1 MSREAILKDACAI
14 MTEDPPITM
23 LLHAFAGGDKSA
35 LNHLIPLVY
44 AELRKIADG
53 HLRNERPGHTLQP
66 TALVHEA
73 YARLIDQKQPDYQD
87 RVHFLAVAAQVMRQ
101 ILIDHARRKFAAK
114 RGGPHPKYSLDE
126 AREAAIEKP
135 SLMIDLDDA
144 LKALESH
151 DALKARLIEMRF
163 FGGLTAEESAEVL
176 KMPVNDVRRGL
187 RIAQAWLQRELDRT
201 AGEEA

>member
-1 MSREAILKDACAI
+1 MQ
-14 MTEDPPITM
+14 EDRPITQ
-23 LLHAFAGGDKSA
+23 LLHAVAGGDKNA

-44 AELRKIADG
+44 TELRKIADG

-73 YARLIDQKQPDYQD
+73 YARLIEQKQPDYQN

-101 ILIDHARRKFAAK
+101 VLIDHARKKFAAK
-114 RGGPHPKYSLDE
+114 RGGTRPKYSLDE
-126 AREAAIEKP
+126 ACDSAVEKP

-144 LKALESH
+144 LKALETH
-151 DALKARLIEMRF
+151 DLLKARLIEMRF

-176 KMPVNDVRRGL
+176 KIPVNDVRRGL
-187 RIAQAWLQRELDRT
+187 RIAQAWLQRELDRSA
-201 AGEEA
+201 AGPA

>member
-1 MSREAILKDACAI
+1 MAEEKSVTLLLKDLANGDREA
-14 MTEDPPITM
+14 
-23 LLHAFAGGDKSA
+23 
-35 LNHLIPLVY
+35 LNLLIPVFY
-44 AELRKIADG
+44 AELRRIADG

-101 ILIDHARRKFAAK
+101 ILIDHARKKFAAK
-114 RGGPHPKYSLDE
+114 RGGSQPKFSLDE
-126 AREAAIEKP
+126 AYDAAIERP

-144 LKALESH
+144 LKALEAH

-163 FGGLTAEESAEVL
+163 FGGLTAEESAAVL

-187 RIAQAWLQRELDRT
+187 RIAQAWLQRELDRS
-201 AGEEA
+201 AGESA

>member
-1 MSREAILKDACAI
+1 MTPKE
-14 MTEDPPITM
+14 MTEDRPIT
-23 LLHAFAGGDKSA
+23 LLLQAFASGDKTA

-44 AELRKIADG
+44 SELRRIADG

-73 YARLIDQKQPDYQD
+73 YARLIEQKQPDYRN

-101 ILIDHARRKFAAK
+101 ILIDHARKKFAAK
-114 RGGPHPKYSLDE
+114 RGGSRPKYSLDE
-126 AREAAIEKP
+126 ACDAAIEKP

-144 LKALESH
+144 LKALEAH

-163 FGGLTAEESAEVL
+163 FGGLTAEESADVL
-176 KMPVNDVRRGL
+176 EMPVSDVRRGL
-187 RIAQAWLQRELDRT
+187 RIAQAWLQRELDRS
-201 AGEEA
+201 AGEAAE

>member
-1 MSREAILKDACAI
+1 MAENR
-14 MTEDPPITM
+14 PITV
-23 LLHAFAGGDKSA
+23 LLHAFSGGDKAA
-35 LNHLIPLVY
+35 LNDLIPLVY

-73 YARLIDQKQPDYQD
+73 YARLIEQRQPDYRD

-101 ILIDHARRKFAAK
+101 ILIDHARKKFAAK
-114 RGGPHPKYSLDE
+114 RGGSRPKFSLDE
-126 AREAAIEKP
+126 ACDATVEKP

-144 LKALESH
+144 LKTLEGR

-163 FGGLTAEESAEVL
+163 FGGLTAEESADVL
-176 KMPVNDVRRGL
+176 GLPVNEVRRGL

-201 AGEEA
+201 AAEA

>member
-1 MSREAILKDACAI
+1 MAENR
-14 MTEDPPITM
+14 PITV
-23 LLHAFAGGDKSA
+23 LLHAFSEGDKAA
-35 LNHLIPLVY
+35 LNDLIPLVY

-53 HLRNERPGHTLQP
+53 HLRHERPGHTLQP

-73 YARLIDQKQPDYQD
+73 YARLIEQKQPDYRD

-114 RGGPHPKYSLDE
+114 RGGSRPKYSLDE
-126 AREAAIEKP
+126 ACDAAVEKP

-144 LKALESH
+144 LKALETR

-176 KMPVNDVRRGL
+176 NLPVNEVRRGL

-201 AGEEA
+201 AAEV

>member
-1 MSREAILKDACAI
+1 
-14 MTEDPPITM
+14 MTENQPITV
-23 LLHAFAGGDKSA
+23 LLHAFSGGDKAA
-35 LNHLIPLVY
+35 LNDLIPLVY

-73 YARLIDQKQPDYQD
+73 YARLIEQRQPDYRD

-114 RGGPHPKYSLDE
+114 RCASSPKYSLYE
-126 AREAAIEKP
+126 ACDSAVEKP

-144 LKALESH
+144 LKALEAH

-163 FGGLTAEESAEVL
+163 FGRSEE
-176 KMPVNDVRRGL
+176 RRVGK
-187 RIAQAWLQRELDRT
+187 
-201 AGEEA
+201 

>member
-1 MSREAILKDACAI
+1 MIAKLGEEAYPVVNENVVRTAWTDRRDAL
-14 MTEDPPITM
+14 MTEDRPITCCSM
-23 LLHAFAGGDKSA
+23 LSPVATKAA

-73 YARLIDQKQPDYQD
+73 YARLIDQKQPDYRN

-101 ILIDHARRKFAAK
+101 ILIDHARKKFAAK
-114 RGGPHPKYSLDE
+114 RGGSRPKFSLDE
-126 AREAAIEKP
+126 ACDAAIEKP

-144 LKALESH
+144 LKALEVH
-151 DALKARLIEMRF
+151 DAH
-163 FGGLTAEESAEVL
+163 ESPA
-176 KMPVNDVRRGL
+176 D
-187 RIAQAWLQRELDRT
+187 
-201 AGEEA
+201 

>member
-1 MSREAILKDACAI
+1 MLLLL
-14 MTEDPPITM
+14 TENRPITL
-23 LLHAFAGGDKSA
+23 LLHAFAEGDKTA
-35 LNHLIPLVY
+35 LDHLIPLVY
-44 AELRKIADG
+44 SELRRIADG

-73 YARLIDQKQPDYQD
+73 YARLVDQKQPDYHD

-101 ILIDHARRKFAAK
+101 ILIDHARKKFAAK
-114 RGGPHPKYSLDE
+114 RGGSQPKYSLDE
-126 AREAAIEKP
+126 AYDAAIEKP

-144 LKALESH
+144 LKALEAH
-151 DALKARLIEMRF
+151 DAMKARLIEMRF

-187 RIAQAWLQRELDRT
+187 RVAQAWLQRELDKT
-201 AGEEA
+201 AEPAH

>member
-1 MSREAILKDACAI
+1 
-14 MTEDPPITM
+14 MTEDRPITT
-23 LLHAFAGGDKSA
+23 LLHAVASGDKGA
-35 LNHLIPLVY
+35 LNNLIPLVY

-53 HLRNERPGHTLQP
+53 HLRRERPGHTLQP

-73 YARLIDQKQPDYQD
+73 YARLIEQRQPDYRD

-114 RGGPHPKYSLDE
+114 RGGSSPKYSLDE
-126 AREAAIEKP
+126 ACDSAVEKP

-144 LKALESH
+144 LKALEAH

-176 KMPVNDVRRGL
+176 NLPVNDVRRGL
-187 RIAQAWLQRELDRT
+187 RVAQAWLEREMDRSVSK
-201 AGEEA
+201 A

>member
-1 MSREAILKDACAI
+1 MAENR
-14 MTEDPPITM
+14 PITV
-23 LLHAFAGGDKSA
+23 LLHAFSDGDKAA
-35 LNHLIPLVY
+35 LNDLIPLVY

-53 HLRNERPGHTLQP
+53 HLRHERPGHTLQP

-73 YARLIDQKQPDYQD
+73 YARLIEQKQPDYRD

-114 RGGPHPKYSLDE
+114 RGGSRPKYSLDE
-126 AREAAIEKP
+126 ACDAAVEKP

-144 LKALESH
+144 LRALETR
-151 DALKARLIEMRF
+151 DAMKARLIEMRF

-176 KMPVNDVRRGL
+176 SLPVNEVRRGL

-201 AGEEA
+201 AAEA

>member
-1 MSREAILKDACAI
+1 L
-14 MTEDPPITM
+14 TEDRPITL
-23 LLHAFAGGDKSA
+23 LLHAFAGGDKAA
-35 LNHLIPLVY
+35 LDHLIPLVY
-44 AELRKIADG
+44 SELRRIADG

-101 ILIDHARRKFAAK
+101 ILIDHARKKFAAK
-114 RGGPHPKYSLDE
+114 RGGSQPKFSLDE
-126 AREAAIEKP
+126 AYDAAIERP

-144 LKALESH
+144 LKALEAH

-163 FGGLTAEESAEVL
+163 FGGLTAEESAAVL
-176 KMPVNDVRRGL
+176 KMPVNDVRRAL
-187 RIAQAWLQRELDRT
+187 RVAQAWLQRELDRSIEP
-201 AGEEA
+201 AR